1 MPRAKASRGAMMR
14 NRAAAVGHG
23 RQGGAAGLG
32 IDRRTGGR
40 QRGTTVSFYG
50 HNYYAKRGDQEDA
63 DLNSKSFAELLDY
76 ASSLHAGDLVVEKVW
91 QEKLADAKERWRV
104 EKTDRDKQADELIEM
119 ISHSE
124 AQKQQ
129 EEEDPE
135 CLYEDLEF
143 AERHIPDEG
152 AERCSFMVYVLFL
165 ALFMFHTVHGRPHA
179 YHFAQYAR
187 DVGDVDDFMEID
199 DIIDYKDW

>member
-1 MPRAKASRGAMMR
+1 MSKRKEKKKKSGKTDGWRTAKTSDRHELYELSVQNVEGE
-14 NRAAAVGHG
+14 
-23 RQGGAAGLG
+23 
-32 IDRRTGGR
+32 ID
-40 QRGTTVSFYG
+40 F
-50 HNYYAKRGDQEDA
+50 
-63 DLNSKSFAELLDY
+63 
-76 ASSLHAGDLVVEKVW
+76 VEKVW
-91 QEKLADAKERWRV
+91 KEKLAEAKERWRV